1 MKNILHSDQ
10 AGNLN
15 KVFPKKLQ
23 QKKLLIFGL
32 FAFLLALADALP
44 AYIRSSYME
53 SFVGVSAVS
62 WFYIAAN
69 LVAIVA
75 ILIFPKII
83 NRLSN
88 YLSAGFVISIFIFS
102 LLGLSLSSTTLGVLL
117 FFIIMQVTS
126 YLIWINLDI
135 FLESTSDDKTTG
147 RTRTIYLTFK
157 NLAWVFAPAI
167 SAWLVESKGYETT
180 FFVSALVM
188 IPFLIIFL
196 LTRKQL
202 KDTAIDAPK
211 TPLRVALKETFKNKN
226 LMAVYVAAGQLSI
239 FLNAAVVFLPI
250 HLHQNL
256 GFSWS
261 QLSIAFSIMLIP
273 FLLVEIP
280 AGILADKHIGEKE
293 LLTLGF
299 LIIITCL
306 AIFFIST
313 SNNIWFWATILF
325 ISRIGVALIE
335 AMRESYFFKNVD
347 SHDIE
352 KINIFRTAAP
362 LGYVIASFISLLVLL
377 FLPLEYVFIAIA
389 LFICLFTFPA
399 LIRMKDSL

>member
-1 MKNILHSDQ
+1 MKNIPHSDQ
-10 AGNLN
+10 TGNLN
-15 KVFPKKLQ
+15 KDFPRKTQ

-69 LVAIVA
+69 LVAIIS
-75 ILIFPKII
+75 ILTFPKII

-88 YLSAGFVISIFIFS
+88 YLSAGVVISVFFFS
-102 LLGLSLSSTTLGVLL
+102 LIGLSLSSSALSVFI
-117 FFIIMQVTS
+117 FFIIMQVSS
-126 YLIWINLDI
+126 YLLWINLDI
-135 FLESTSDDKTTG
+135 FLESNSDDQTTG
-147 RTRTIYLTFK
+147 RTRTIYLTFM

-167 SAWLVESKGYETT
+167 SAWLVESKGYEIT
-180 FFVSALVM
+180 FFISALVM

-196 LTRKQL
+196 FARKEL
-202 KDTAIDAPK
+202 KNTAIDAPK
-211 TPLRVALKETFKNKN
+211 TPLRVAIKETIQNKN
-226 LMAVYVAAGQLSI
+226 LLAIYVAAGQLSI

-250 HLHQNL
+250 HLNQNL

-261 QLSIAFSIMLIP
+261 ELSIAFSIMLIP
-273 FLLVEIP
+273 FLLIEIP
-280 AGILADKHIGEKE
+280 AGILADKYIGEKE

-299 LIIITCL
+299 LIIIACL
-306 AIFFIST
+306 AVFFTST

-335 AMRESYFFKNVD
+335 AMRESYFFKNVNT
-347 SHDIE
+347 HDIE

-362 LGYVIASFISLLVLL
+362 LGYVIASFISLIILL
-377 FLPLEYVFIAIA
+377 FLPLEYVFIAVA
-389 LFICLFTFPA
+389 LFICLFTFPV